1 MELHYL
7 FIQILF
13 QVYQI
18 LSKKL
23 LLKIVKILQLFQE
36 LGIILLIFA
45 SLYGI
50 VFLQE
55 GVRIIPLISSKQLNQ
70 SSLQDSVT
78 SNNYIPLR
86 FNQAG
91 VMPIILTTAIL
102 VVPNY
107 IK

>member
-1 MELHYL
+1 LEL
-7 FIQILF
+7 FF
-13 QVYQI
+13 NFV
-18 LSKKL
+18 
-23 LLKIVKILQLFQE
+23 
-36 LGIILLIFA
+36 

-70 SSLQDSVT
+70 SFITRFNT

-107 IK
+107 ISNLGVLPKIEFPVFLNLLNFLLDWLFWINFSI

>member
-1 MELHYL
+1 
-7 FIQILF
+7 
-13 QVYQI
+13 V
-18 LSKKL
+18 
-23 LLKIVKILQLFQE
+23 
-36 LGIILLIFA
+36 GIALLIFA

-50 VFLQE
+50 VFYKK
-55 GVRIIPLISSKQLNQ
+55 VRIIPLISSKQLTQ

-102 VVPNY
+102 VVPSYVSNLGLLPKVNLPVNLESFTF
-107 IK
+107 IGLVILH